1 MAWCSKF
8 IAAFCRHKE
17 MGAFRQEEW
26 GREQYHKYKES
37 VLIRVLPLLSSRDL
51 FFLCV
56 CVRVGGWVWER
67 VRGREE

>member
-1 MAWCSKF
+1 MFEVYSCVLSAQ
-8 IAAFCRHKE
+8 RD
-17 MGAFRQEEW
+17 GGFRQEEW

-51 FFLCV
+51 FFWCV